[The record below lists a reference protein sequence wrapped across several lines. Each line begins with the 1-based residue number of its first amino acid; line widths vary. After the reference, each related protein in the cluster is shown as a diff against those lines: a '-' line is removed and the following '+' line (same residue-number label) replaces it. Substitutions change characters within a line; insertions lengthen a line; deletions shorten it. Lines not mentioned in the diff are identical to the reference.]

1 MKTILKY
8 PGAKNRL
15 AEWIVSFIPEHKV
28 YLEPYFGS
36 GAVFF
41 NKPISKIETINDLD
55 GEVYNLFK
63 VIREF
68 PDELAKYTEMT
79 PYCRDEYEMAYQKN
93 ADETEIEKARKFLV
107 RCWMGMGSSNVYKN
121 GFRSS
126 QQSSSP
132 RTTKHWA
139 EVPERILA
147 AAERLK
153 HAQIEN
159 LDALEIL
166 RRYDTK
172 DVFVYLDPPYLPG
185 TRKGYLYNEEMT
197 EADHIKLLE
206 TAVCH
211 PGKFL
216 ISGYDNDIYNEIL
229 NGWNKA
235 QKQTQAEHG
244 LKRIETIWFNYKKE
258 YQLNFEKGWNLT

>member
-1 MKTILKY
+1 METILKY

-15 AEWIVSFIPEHKV
+15 ASWVVSFIPNHKV

-41 NKPISKIETINDLD
+41 NKPMAKIETINDLD

-63 VIREF
+63 VIRDF

-79 PYCRDEYEMAYQKN
+79 PYSRDEYEKAYYKN
-93 ADETEIEKARKFLV
+93 TADTDIERARKFLV
-107 RCWMGMGSSNVYKN
+107 RCWQGMGNSNVYKN

-126 QQSSSP
+126 QQGSSP
-132 RTTKHWA
+132 RTTKHWG
-139 EVPERILA
+139 ELPDRILLA
-147 AAERLK
+147 GERLK

-159 LDALEIL
+159 LDALELL

-185 TRKGYLYNEEMT
+185 IRKGYLYSKEMNEK
-197 EADHIKLLE
+197 DHIELLE
-206 TAVCH
+206 MVVQH

-216 ISGYDNDIYNEIL
+216 ISGYENELYNEIL

-235 QKQTQAEHG
+235 CMQTQAEHG
-244 LKRIETIWFNYKKE
+244 LKRIETLWFNYEKE
-258 YQLNFEKGWNLT
+258 MQLNFI